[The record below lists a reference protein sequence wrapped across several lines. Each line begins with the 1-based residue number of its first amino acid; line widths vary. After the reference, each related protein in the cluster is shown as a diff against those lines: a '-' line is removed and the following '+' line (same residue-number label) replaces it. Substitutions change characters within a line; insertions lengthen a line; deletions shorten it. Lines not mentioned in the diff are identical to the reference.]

1 LRSEEPSTR
10 PRGRAPRRRTLV
22 LAGLV
27 AIAAVAAVVTIIVVP
42 SGGGHPASKPSPV
55 THSPSAEYRVSTD
68 GKGDC
73 VVLAC
78 HTINAAVARAKAD
91 HAAGAVIELAGG
103 NYGPQTVN
111 EPKKAPTLASNIV
124 VQPAVGAAVAI
135 RGLTLN
141 ASNVTIKGVTFTGAV
156 KFGTTAQSSG
166 LDDVTTRGASVFLAA
181 SRSFVTGSSIA
192 PPVDADGIQV
202 KAYGG
207 KNPVG
212 VRIEHTSIGP
222 THRGPRKVH
231 VDCIQVLGGSD
242 VVIRYNRLF
251 HCADEGVI
259 VGSGAS
265 GTVSGTIDVER
276 NEIQLCPQRTSDCDG
291 HDAVSMRAPRVV
303 FVHNTV
309 IDGGATFDVS
319 DLTVAANYIEN
330 LKTCGGKIE
339 SNLIA
344 ATNCSTLP
352 SSNRRGALT
361 FADPTGSPPDLTPRD
376 PVAVPAGGSWVGGSF
391 SDVDIDGHEV
401 NPKSATV
408 GAVQADGGS

>member
-1 LRSEEPSTR
+1 
-10 PRGRAPRRRTLV
+10 LV
-22 LAGLV
+22 GLV
-27 AIAAVAAVVTIIVVP
+27 AVAAIAVVIIVVQN
-42 SGGGHPASKPSPV
+42 GGSHPASKSPPV
-55 THSPSAEYRVSTD
+55 NHPPSAQYLVSTV

-91 HAAGAVIELAGG
+91 RAAGAVIELAAG

-111 EPKKAPTLASNIV
+111 EPEKAPTLPSNIV
-124 VQPAVGAAVAI
+124 VQPAVGAAVTI

-141 ASNVTIKGVTFTGAV
+141 ASNVTIKRVTFTAAV
-156 KFGTTAQSSG
+156 KLGTTAQSSG
-166 LDDVTTRGASVFLAA
+166 LDDVTTRGASLFLGA

-207 KNPVG
+207 KNPAG
-212 VRIEHTSIGP
+212 VQIEHTTIGP

-251 HCADEGVI
+251 HCADEGII

-265 GTVSGTIDVER
+265 GTVSGTVDVER
-276 NEIQLCPQRTSDCDG
+276 NEIQLCPQRASDCDG
-291 HDAVSMRAPRVV
+291 HDAVSMRASRVL

-309 IDGGATFDVS
+309 IDGGATFDVP

-339 SNLIA
+339 SNVISS
-344 ATNCSTLP
+344 TNCSTLP
-352 SSNRRGALT
+352 SSNRHGSMT

-376 PVAVPAGGSWVGGSF
+376 PVAFPAGGSWVGGPF
-391 SDVDIDGHEV
+391 SHVDIDGRKV
-401 NPKSATV
+401 DPKSATV
-408 GAVQADGGS
+408 GAVQAGGGS